1 MHPINGTVKLVR
13 NNRSETNDVSII
25 LLALAYD
32 VIGLVKIN
40 VSIIHDDGT
49 ILSHAII
56 LFPLIINDVI
66 AIVTYSINT
75 VT

>member
-1 MHPINGTVKLVR
+1 MHPNNGTVKLVR
-13 NNRSETNDVSII
+13 SNRSKTNDVSII

-32 VIGLVKIN
+32 VTGLVKIN
-40 VSIIHDDGT
+40 VSIIYDDGT

>member
-1 MHPINGTVKLVR
+1 MHPNNGTGKLVGS
-13 NNRSETNDVSII
+13 NRSKTNDVSII

-40 VSIIHDDGT
+40 VSIIYDDGT
-49 ILSHAII
+49 ISSHALI
-56 LFPLIINDVI
+56 LFPPIINDVI
-66 AIVTYSINT
+66 AIATYSINT